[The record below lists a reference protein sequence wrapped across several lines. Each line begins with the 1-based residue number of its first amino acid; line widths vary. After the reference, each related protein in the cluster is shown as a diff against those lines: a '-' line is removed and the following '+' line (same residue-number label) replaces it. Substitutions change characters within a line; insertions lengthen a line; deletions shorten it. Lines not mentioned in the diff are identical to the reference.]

1 MGLSEDTSKRIVRS
15 SALSMA
21 LSVLLVSATFL
32 GALIFF
38 PAIIYL
44 SSSDV
49 LYTIEAP
56 ITTNFATYVPIPVQ
70 LPSEAVEF
78 SIEPDFS
85 NVVNFNMVSLSP
97 EQKEQLRNAGFL
109 VILSRDYGEMYEVY
123 PDVFSRNDLIPN
135 FVTSDVIIHA
145 FHTLISPIIVQTEAA
160 YFRQDLLELTKEF
173 MIRSYQEYNSLSEPW
188 KSAAKTNTAIF
199 AVAVHLLN
207 ENVSIPGEMQS
218 LVFQETNLIEDHQ
231 NLTISPILGE
241 LEDYS
246 LYTPSEH
253 YLDSNSLIQY
263 YQATTWLGRVLFR
276 LQSEEPG
283 VSLQQIENETRQAIL
298 ITHTFQNNQ
307 DLFASWEK
315 IFDVS
320 SFFIG
325 TTNDLTVREYLTLL
339 LQVFGDNPSLTQI
352 ETNLD
357 NFIVDAIEQASK
369 RKNELI
375 YEGELGYRFLNP
387 RFLLDAVIFQ
397 KLSTPNRLLPSG
409 LDIMAVL
416 GSSRAYQHLSAEQTD
431 EKYQNNFLN
440 LNQTFTSFNDSDW
453 TSSLY
458 WLWSYSLMPL
468 LSGKGEDFLPF
479 MRQEGW
485 RDKDLMTSLGAW
497 TELRQDTLQY
507 NKTPS
512 YGGAA
517 DPEFT
522 SVKGYVE
529 PNPEVF
535 ARLASLSKMIY
546 DGLNARNLLDNSN
559 SNKLL
564 AFYSLLLSLKSMAEK
579 ELVGTS
585 LAADEHKILNNI
597 NGFLEWLSSN
607 SSLTLQYETVSSYE
621 SGFDFSP
628 SWESITWHLE
638 NETETP
644 NMARLTTIFESE
656 QASSLLYEAVGV
668 PFVIYVIVPIDNE
681 LYLARGTVFS
691 YYEFVTSSSQRISD
705 LDWQNILNSENPP
718 VPPMWTQS
726 YISPEDS
733 SNSCVTAITV
743 SYRSL
748 ARKQRIFEI

>member
-78 SIEPDFS
+78 SIASDFS
-85 NVVNFNMVSLSP
+85 NVVNFDVVSLSP

-109 VILSRDYGEMYEVY
+109 VIPSRDYGEMYEVY
-123 PDVFSRNDLIPN
+123 PAVFSRTDLIPN

-145 FHTLISPIIVQTEAA
+145 FHTLISPIIVQTEVG
-160 YFRQDLLELTKEF
+160 YFQQDLFELAQEF
-173 MIRSYQEYNSLSEPW
+173 MTRSYQEYSSLSEPW

-199 AVAVHLLN
+199 AVAVHLFN
-207 ENVSIPGEMQS
+207 ENVTIPSEIQS
-218 LVFQETNLIEDHQ
+218 LVFQETSLIEAHQ
-231 NLTISPILGE
+231 NLTTSPILGD

-246 LYTPSEH
+246 LYTPSGH
-253 YLDSNSLIQY
+253 YMDSNSLIQY

-276 LQSEEPG
+276 LQSEDSG
-283 VSLQQIENETRQAIL
+283 VSSQQIKNETRQAIL
-298 ITHTFQNNQ
+298 ITWIFQNNQ
-307 DLFASWEK
+307 DLFATWEQ
-315 IFDVS
+315 IFDVN

-325 TTNDLTVREYLTLL
+325 TTNDLTVREYLTLF

-352 ETNLD
+352 EASLD
-357 NFIVDAIEQASK
+357 NFIADAIEQASIQ
-369 RKNELI
+369 KNELV

-387 RFLLDAVIFQ
+387 RFLLDSAIFQ

-416 GSSRAYQHLSAEQTD
+416 GSSRAYQHLSSEQTD
-431 EKYQNNFLN
+431 QKYQNNFLS
-440 LNQTFTSFNDSDW
+440 LNQTFTNFNDTEW

-468 LSGKGEDFLPF
+468 LSGKDEGFLPF

-485 RDKDLMTSLGAW
+485 KDKDLMTSLGAW
-497 TELRQDTLQY
+497 TELRQDSLQY

-517 DPEFT
+517 DPEF
-522 SVKGYVE
+522 SSLKGYVE
-529 PNPEVF
+529 PNPEIF

-546 DGLNARNLLDNSN
+546 DGLNERNLLDNSN

-564 AFYSLLLSLKSMAEK
+564 AFYSLLLSLKTMAEK

-585 LAADEHKILNNI
+585 LSVDEHRILNHI

-607 SSLTLQYETVSSYE
+607 SSLTLQYETISS
-621 SGFDFSP
+621 SDPSFDFSP
-628 SWESITWHLE
+628 SWQSVTWQLG

-644 NMARLTTIFESE
+644 NMARLNTIFEDE
-656 QASSLLYEAVGV
+656 QASSLLYEAVGT

-691 YYEFVTSSSQRISD
+691 YYEFVTSTSQRISN

-718 VPPMWTQS
+718 LLPTWTQS
-726 YISPEDS
+726 YISLEDS
-733 SNSCVTAITV
+733 LNARVTAITM
-743 SYRSL
+743 SIQSS
-748 ARKQRIFEI
+748 APKQRKIEL